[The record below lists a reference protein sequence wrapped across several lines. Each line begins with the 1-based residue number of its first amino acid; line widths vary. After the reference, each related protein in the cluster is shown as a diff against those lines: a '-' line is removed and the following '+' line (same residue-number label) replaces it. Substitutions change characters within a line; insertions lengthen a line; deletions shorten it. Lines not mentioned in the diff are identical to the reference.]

1 MEIYFAGPEYLNIME
16 LLPTDHNASFC
27 GYSDVVYCRIAE
39 TCKKVAIARTRGE
52 LGRLIAEELL
62 KFSVFDLQVICGRI
76 YHEIDRLPSP
86 YREAVRPYFLQQF
99 FEYHHQILLVYRSGA
114 PSGMD
119 IPLTNPALFLEYV
132 AMIPSG
138 CFSNDQKSDYVP
150 HLSSPVQT
158 LFYYLIAGFS
168 MFVLERPGHPVGMPF
183 PGGLRVEERRGQ
195 FFCPVRDKEKEVPFS
210 ICNFCPAV
218 QRPEP

>member
-1 MEIYFAGPEYLNIME
+1 MNIGME
-16 LLPTDHNASFC
+16 LLPSDHNTSFC
-27 GYSDVVYCRIAE
+27 GYSDIACRRVTE
-39 TCKKVAIARTRGE
+39 TCRKLVVARTRGE
-52 LGRLIAEELL
+52 LGLLIAEELL

-99 FEYHHQILLVYRSGA
+99 YESHHQILLMYRSGIF
-114 PSGMD
+114 PDMNTPIKDRSVFREYM
-119 IPLTNPALFLEYV
+119 AL
-132 AMIPSG
+132 IPSG
-138 CFSNDQKSDYVP
+138 CFSRDQRSDYVP
-150 HLSSPVQT
+150 HLSSPIQT
-158 LFYYLIAGFS
+158 LFYYLVAGFS

-183 PGGLRVEERRGQ
+183 PGGFRVEERGGE

-218 QRPEP
+218 QSTEP